1 VDSYVPHP
9 THLFQ
14 ILTGFSL
21 LVSGRACCVY
31 YVPSYRRLLCIRG
44 RELGY
49 SYFHIIIPVGLSS
62 FVESYFLY

>member
-1 VDSYVPHP
+1 
-9 THLFQ
+9 
-14 ILTGFSL
+14 
-21 LVSGRACCVY
+21 VY